1 VTLFGGLAPLT
12 VSTLITVTGSNIVPA
27 YYLIF
32 AGFVSL
38 GLVGL
43 TRSGQRLRRD
53 PDALPLD

>member
-1 VTLFGGLAPLT
+1 
-12 VSTLITVTGSNIVPA
+12 VPA

-38 GLVGL
+38 ALVGL

-53 PDALPLD
+53 PEALPLD

>member
-1 VTLFGGLAPLT
+1 
-12 VSTLITVTGSNIVPA
+12 LITLTGSNLVPA

-53 PDALPLD
+53 PEAVAVD